1 MALCRNYWNQVHT
14 TSWSSPP
21 CGWWRRSCT
30 RPSPGSKVTY
40 ICGQENGVG
49 DGLGTRL
56 GLGYMYAVIPGWHST
71 ILKEHTILPPPLL
84 PLFCNTASDPI
95 LQVGVS
101 WCFVSLKGGTLLQF
115 LWFSH
120 LTVFMAQSQDN
131 CTYFGIKSLQWNPS
145 WMSRGGHSHTHRINS

>member
-1 MALCRNYWNQVHT
+1 MIKSTLWLMTQELYQAFSRFKGH
-14 TSWSSPP
+14 
-21 CGWWRRSCT
+21 
-30 RPSPGSKVTY
+30 
-40 ICGQENGVG
+40 ICGQENEAG

-56 GLGYMYAVIPGWHST
+56 GLGCMSAVVLGGGHGT
-71 ILKEHTILPPPLL
+71 TLKEHTILPPPLL

-101 WCFVSLKGGTLLQF
+101 WCFVSLRGGTLLQF

-131 CTYFGIKSLQWNPS
+131 CTYFGVKVIAVEPILNVKGWSLPYAPY
-145 WMSRGGHSHTHRINS
+145 